1 MSSFVSAS
9 LGDVA
14 AAAQQLTG
22 IGSSI
27 TSANT
32 VAAGSTTQVAVAAQD
47 EVSAAIAAVFSTH
60 GRAYQAVSAQV
71 AQFHD
76 QFAQRLSGA
85 GGAYSLTEAANL
97 STLNGPNPA
106 AGVPTDPGD
115 IVLDETRYV
124 FHDTEVVVKNITVAT
139 VVGIESAPEKVA
151 EALNDLGGWITDLF

>member
-47 EVSAAIAAVFSTH
+47 EVSAAIAALFSGH
-60 GRAYQAVSAQV
+60 AQEFQAVSAQ
-71 AQFHD
+71 AAAFHSQFV
-76 QFAQRLSGA
+76 QTLNGA
-85 GGAYSLTEAANL
+85 RGAYSLTEAANL
-97 STLNGPNPA
+97 STLNSPA
-106 AGVPTDPGD
+106 ADRGLDP
-115 IVLDETRYV
+115 VTTFV
-124 FHDTEVVVKNITVAT
+124 FDRGEELVDHTADTTVKLAERSIDFVA
-139 VVGIESAPEKVA
+139 
-151 EALNDLGGWITDLF
+151 NLFGF